1 MLTLLNRMSKLY
13 SIKLLTRG
21 RGVKKVQKYADVVC
35 ESPLIQNKLHIK
47 IDEFDNFI
55 VITIFSSFFFQILL
69 GSVHAT
75 FACCQFDYFTSRNF
89 FFQR

>member
-55 VITIFSSFFFQILL
+55 DNNYFFIFQILL
-69 GSVHAT
+69 GSMHAT